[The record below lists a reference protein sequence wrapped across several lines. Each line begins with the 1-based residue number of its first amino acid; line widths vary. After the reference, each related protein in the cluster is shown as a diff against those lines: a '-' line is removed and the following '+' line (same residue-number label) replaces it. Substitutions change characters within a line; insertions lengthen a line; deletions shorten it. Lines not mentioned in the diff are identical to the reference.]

1 MDDVWLFLY
10 LKAACI
16 CGFFYSKITKE
27 LKGGIYM
34 LSVMTQSFILA
45 IMALGIYITFKLLDF
60 PDMTADGSYTLGA
73 SIVAWSLMRGMDPI
87 LGTFIA
93 FVAGMV
99 AGCITGLLHVKFKI
113 TNLLS
118 GILVMGMLYSI
129 NLRIMG
135 KSNVPLFTYNHLFN
149 GNWPEKLGNVLN
161 LPTGVGKNLFYLGMA
176 LFIVIL
182 CKLLLDL
189 FLKTN
194 LGYAIKGVGDNI
206 QMVKSLGVDVGKMK
220 ILGLMISNGLIALS
234 GALVAQFQ
242 GYSDVNMGVGTLV
255 LGIASIII
263 GITLFSRFKFIS
275 ATSSVIIGA
284 FIYQSSVFYALN
296 HGLLPTDLKLITSII
311 LIAFLS
317 IGNLSL
323 NNKKL
328 YEKISLKIK
337 NDKKVV

>member
-1 MDDVWLFLY
+1 
-10 LKAACI
+10 
-16 CGFFYSKITKE
+16 
-27 LKGGIYM
+27 M

-73 SIVAWSLMRGMDPI
+73 SVVAWSLMRGMDPI
-87 LGTFIA
+87 LGTLIAFIA
-93 FVAGMV
+93 GLLAG
-99 AGCITGLLHVKFKI
+99 GITGILHVKLKI

-135 KSNVPLFTYNHLFN
+135 KSNVPLFTYSHLFN
-149 GNWPEKLGNVLN
+149 TNWPEKISNILN
-161 LPTGVGKNLFYLGMA
+161 IPVGVGKNLCYLGLA
-176 LFIVIL
+176 LFVVIL

-189 FLKTN
+189 FFKTN
-194 LGYAIKGVGDNI
+194 LGYVIKGVGDNI
-206 QMVKSLGVDVGKMK
+206 QMIKSLGVDVGKMK

-275 ATSSVIIGA
+275 DTSSVIVGA

-296 HGLLPTDLKLITSII
+296 HGLLPTDLKLITSLI
-311 LIAFLS
+311 LIGFLS
-317 IGNLSL
+317 TGNLSL

-328 YEKISLKIK
+328 SEKISLKMKIG
-337 NDKKVV
+337 KKVV